1 MFRFLPSVLLVF
13 CSVTLGVTSFAQS
26 ETDMRLN
33 QSISGSLLDSEGEP
47 VSFANVLLQLATDS
61 SIRKVEVSDIDGIF
75 LFTQIEAG
83 DYFLTA
89 KYIGLPDFTSPPF
102 ALGFGE
108 SKKMGQLS
116 LKPASIELETAT
128 VTAQRSI
135 VEIKSDRTVFNVD
148 GTINSAGG
156 DALTL
161 LRKAPGVMLD
171 NNDNISV
178 LGRAG
183 VLVYI
188 DGKRSPLGDDALTA
202 YLQSLPA
209 EQIDR
214 IDIITNPGAKYEAEG
229 NAGII
234 DIRLKKNENW
244 GTNGS
249 ASLSA
254 AQGKTLRSNASLTL
268 NHREGKWN
276 HYLTGGV
283 YRGANVNTN
292 FFNTSQESL
301 FIREDVRGEGNW
313 QGGNLKIGTDYFL
326 NDKHTLGVMFNGNY
340 NDRFWESNSRAL
352 FAPLATPTY
361 FFEIL
366 QASNTDNG
374 ENINASGNFNYRYDN
389 KNGETINV
397 DVDYGRY
404 SSESEAMQPNLYFE
418 ADGVT
423 PTRRIV
429 NAFDTPSD
437 IDIYTGQFDYER
449 TLGTGKFSTGAKFT
463 KVVSDNTFRFFD
475 VIGGESTLNDNRS
488 NLFLYDEQV
497 EAGYVTYSTSFG
509 PANPAGQGKRFTVT
523 GGVRVEHTQST
534 GDLTV
539 FGSATP
545 QPPLNLDYWNVFPN
559 AGLTWAA
566 APKHS
571 FALNYGRR
579 INRPD
584 YQVLNPF
591 ENKLSEIS
599 FEKGNPF
606 LLPEIVN
613 NIELAHTFAYR
624 YTTKLSYSRTTDQ
637 ITRLLF
643 ADSTVAGGGFITWEN
658 LASQS
663 LLSLNV
669 SVPAD
674 INKWWNVYFTAT
686 GTYQDNQGFYEDGSP
701 EGSTIDLQAFNFN
714 MYNQHTFKLPG
725 SLSFEVSGW
734 FSGPGIWG
742 GNFKT
747 KAMGA
752 LNLGVQRK
760 FMNDKLRVRVGADD
774 ILFTSGWRGS
784 SDFGGQFLSGGGN
797 WDSRRVSLSLNY
809 NFGNEK
815 VKGRKRKT
823 AIEDAAGRVGGEG

>member
-1 MFRFLPSVLLVF
+1 MLRSLKSVLLVF
-13 CSVTLGVTSFAQS
+13 CCGTFCLTSVAQS
-26 ETDMRLN
+26 ETNMSLN
-33 QSISGSLLDSEGEP
+33 QSISGSLLDAEGEP
-47 VSFANVLLQLATDS
+47 VSFANVILQLAVDS
-61 SIRKVEVSDIDGIF
+61 SIRKVEVSNIDGKF
-75 LFTQIEAG
+75 LFTQIEA
-83 DYFLTA
+83 DDFFVSV
-89 KYIGLPDFTSPPF
+89 KYVGLPDLTTPPF
-102 ALGFGE
+102 NLGFGE
-108 SKKMGQLS
+108 SKKLGQLS
-116 LKPASIELETAT
+116 LKPASLELETAT
-128 VTAQRSI
+128 VTAQRAI

-161 LRKAPGVMLD
+161 LRKAPGVLLD
-171 NNDNISV
+171 NNDNITV

-188 DGKRSPLGDDALTA
+188 DGKRSPLGGDALTA

-209 EQIDR
+209 EQIDK

-283 YRGANVNTN
+283 YSGANVNTN
-292 FFNTSQESL
+292 FFNNFQQEF
-301 FIREDVRGEGNW
+301 FIAENIRGEGDW
-313 QGGNLKIGTDYFL
+313 QGGNLKIGTDYFI
-326 NDKHTLGVMFNGNY
+326 NDKHTVGVLFNGNY
-340 NDRFWESNSRAL
+340 NDRFWESNSVAR
-352 FAPLATPTY
+352 FAPVETPDATSA
-361 FFEIL
+361 FLE
-366 QASNTDNG
+366 ASNTDNG
-374 ENINASGNFNYRYDN
+374 ENINVNGNFNYRYDN
-389 KNGETINV
+389 KDGETINF
-397 DVDYGRY
+397 DLDYGRF
-404 SSESEAMQPNLYFE
+404 SAESMAMQPNQYFGP
-418 ADGVT
+418 DRVT
-423 PTRRIV
+423 PTRRVV

-437 IDIYTGQFDYER
+437 IDIYSSQIDYER
-449 TLGTGKFSTGAKFT
+449 NLGKGKLSAGAKFT
-463 KVVSDNTFRFFD
+463 KVLSDNTFRFFD
-475 VIGGESTLNDNRS
+475 VIGGESTLNDDRS

-497 EAGYVTYSTSFG
+497 EAGYVSYSTSFG
-509 PANPAGQGKRFTVT
+509 PDNPAGQGKIFTAT
-523 GGVRVEHTQST
+523 AGVRVEHTNST

-539 FGSATP
+539 FGNAQP
-545 QPPLNLDYWNVFPN
+545 QEPLNLDYWNIFPN

-566 APKHS
+566 APKHNFS
-571 FALNYGRR
+571 LNYGRR

-606 LLPEIVN
+606 LRPEIVN
-613 NIELAHTFAYR
+613 NLELAHTFAYR

-637 ITRLLF
+637 ITRLVF
-643 ADSTVAGGGFITWEN
+643 PDSSVEGGGFITWDN
-658 LASQS
+658 LSSQT

-686 GTYQDNQGFYEDGSP
+686 GNYQDNQGFYEDGSP
-701 EGSTIDLQAFNFN
+701 EGSTIDLQVFNFN

-725 SLSFEVSGW
+725 KVSFEVSGF
-734 FSGPGIWG
+734 FSGPGVWG
-742 GNFKT
+742 GNFEI

-760 FMNDKLRVRVGADD
+760 FLNDKLRVRIGADD
-774 ILFTSGWRGS
+774 IFYTNGWRGS
-784 SDFGGQFLSGGGN
+784 SDFGGQFFTGGGN

-815 VKGRKRKT
+815 VKGRKRNT
-823 AIEDAAGRVGGEG
+823 AIEDAAGRIGGEG

>member
-1 MFRFLPSVLLVF
+1 MA
-13 CSVTLGVTSFAQS
+13 CCVTFGFTAVAQS
-26 ETDMRLN
+26 ETDIKLT
-33 QSISGSLLDSEGEP
+33 QSISGSLLDAAGEP
-47 VSFANVLLQLATDS
+47 VSFANVILQLAADS
-61 SIRKVEVSDIDGIF
+61 TIQKVEVSDIDGLF
-75 LFTQIEAG
+75 LFTQVKQSDFFI
-83 DYFLTA
+83 TA
-89 KYIGLPDFTSPPF
+89 KYVGLPDLTTPPF
-102 ALGFGE
+102 SISSGE
-108 SKKMGQLS
+108 SKKMGELS
-116 LKPASIELETAT
+116 LAPASLELETAT
-128 VTAQRSI
+128 VTAQRAI

-188 DGKRSPLGDDALTA
+188 DGKRSPLGGDALTA

-249 ASLSA
+249 ASISA
-254 AQGKTLRSNASLTL
+254 AQGKTTRSNVSLTL

-283 YRGANVNTN
+283 YSGANVNTN
-292 FFNTSQESL
+292 FFDTFQEEL
-301 FIREDVRGEGNW
+301 FVSENIRGEGDW
-313 QGGNLKIGTDYFL
+313 QGGNLKIGTDYFI
-326 NDKHTLGVMFNGNY
+326 NDKHTVGVMLNGNY
-340 NDRFWESNSRAL
+340 NDRFWESNSLAR
-352 FAPLATPTY
+352 FAPVATPT
-361 FFEIL
+361 L
-366 QASNTDNG
+366 TSNTLRASNTDNG
-374 ENINASGNFNYRYDN
+374 ENTNLSGNFNYRYDN
-389 KNGETINV
+389 KDGETVNV
-397 DVDYGRY
+397 DFDYGRY
-404 SSESEAMQPNLYFE
+404 AADSESMQPNQYFA

-423 PTRRIV
+423 PTRRVV
-429 NAFDTPSD
+429 NAFNTPSD

-449 TLGTGKFSTGAKFT
+449 NLGEGKISAGAKFT
-463 KVVSDNTFRFFD
+463 KVVSDNTFSFFD
-475 VIGGESTLNDNRS
+475 VIGGESTLNDDLS

-497 EAGYVTYSTSFG
+497 EAGYLTYSTSFG
-509 PANPAGQGKRFTVT
+509 PDNKAGQGKIFTAT
-523 GGVRVEHTQST
+523 GGVRVEHTKSM

-539 FGSATP
+539 FGNASP
-545 QPPLNLDYWNVFPN
+545 QEPLNLDYWNVFPN

-591 ENKLSEIS
+591 ESKLSEIS

-606 LLPEIVN
+606 LQPEIVN
-613 NIELAHTFAYR
+613 NVELAHTFAYR

-637 ITRLLF
+637 ITRLVF
-643 ADSTVAGGGFITWEN
+643 ADSTVAGGGFITWDN
-658 LASQS
+658 LSSQS

-701 EGSTIDLQAFNFN
+701 NGSTIDLQAFNFN

-725 SLSFEVSGW
+725 KVSFEVSGW

-742 GNFKT
+742 GNFEI

-760 FMNDKLRVRVGADD
+760 FLNDKLRVRVGADD
-774 ILFTSGWRGS
+774 ILYTSGWRGS
-784 SDFGGQFLSGGGN
+784 SNFGGQSFSGGGN

-815 VKGRKRKT
+815 VKSRKRKT
-823 AIEDAAGRVGGEG
+823 AIDDAAGRIGGEG

>member
-1 MFRFLPSVLLVF
+1 MFQSLKSVLLVA
-13 CSVTLGVTSFAQS
+13 CCVTFGFTAVSQT
-26 ETDMRLN
+26 ETNLKQN
-33 QSISGSLLDSEGEP
+33 QTITGSLLDAEGEP
-47 VSFANVLLQLATDS
+47 VSFANVILQAAADS
-61 SIRKVEVSDIDGIF
+61 SILKVEVSDIDGIF
-75 LFTQIEAG
+75 LFTQTNTG
-83 DYFLTA
+83 DYFITV
-89 KYIGLPDFTSPPF
+89 KYVGLPDFTTPPF

-116 LKPASIELETAT
+116 LKPASLELETAT

-156 DALTL
+156 DALAL

-171 NNDNISV
+171 NNENITV

-188 DGKRSPLGDDALTA
+188 DGKRSPLGGDALTA
-202 YLQSLPA
+202 FLQSLPA

-249 ASLSA
+249 ASISA
-254 AQGKTLRSNASLTL
+254 AQGKTLRTNASLTL
-268 NHREGKWN
+268 NNREGKWN

-283 YRGANVNTN
+283 YSGANVNTN
-292 FFNTSQESL
+292 YFNNFQQEL
-301 FIREDVRGEGNW
+301 FIAENIRGEGDW
-313 QGGNLKIGTDYFL
+313 QGGNLKIGTDYFI
-326 NDKHTLGVMFNGNY
+326 NDKHTVGVMLNGNY
-340 NDRFWESNSRAL
+340 NDRFWGSKSLAR
-352 FAPLATPTY
+352 FAPVETPNATSG
-361 FFEIL
+361 FLE
-366 QASNTDNG
+366 ASNTDNG
-374 ENINASGNFNYRYDN
+374 ENINTSGNFNYRYDN
-389 KNGETINV
+389 KDGETINV
-397 DVDYGRY
+397 DLDYGRFAA
-404 SSESEAMQPNLYFE
+404 ESTAMQPNQYFA

-423 PTRRIV
+423 PTRRVV

-449 TLGTGKFSTGAKFT
+449 NLGEGKLSAGAKFT
-463 KVVSDNTFRFFD
+463 KVISDNTFRFFD
-475 VIGGESTLNDNRS
+475 VIGGESTLNEDRS

-497 EAGYVTYSTSFG
+497 EAGYVSYSTSFG
-509 PANPAGQGKRFTVT
+509 PDNPAGQGKVFTAT
-523 GGVRVEHTQST
+523 GGLRVEHTNSM

-539 FGSATP
+539 FGNAQP
-545 QPPLNLDYWNVFPN
+545 QEPLNLDYWNVFPN

-571 FALNYGRR
+571 FSLNYGRR

-606 LLPEIVN
+606 LQPEIVN
-613 NIELAHTFAYR
+613 NFELAHTFAYR
-624 YTTKLSYSRTTDQ
+624 YTTKLSFSRTADQ
-637 ITRLLF
+637 ITRLVF
-643 ADSTVAGGGFITWEN
+643 PDPTVDGGGFITWDN
-658 LASQS
+658 LSSQN
-663 LLSLNV
+663 LVSLNI

-686 GTYQDNQGFYEDGSP
+686 GSYVDNQGFYDDGTP
-701 EGSTIDLQAFNFN
+701 NGSTIDIQAFNFN

-725 SLSFEVSGW
+725 KVSLEVSGF
-734 FSGPGIWG
+734 FSGPGVWG
-742 GNFKT
+742 GNFEIQ
-747 KAMGA
+747 AMGA

-774 ILFTSGWRGS
+774 ILFTNGWRGS
-784 SDFGGQFLSGGGN
+784 TDFGGQFFTGGGN

-815 VKGRKRKT
+815 VKSRKRKT
-823 AIEDAAGRVGGEG
+823 AIEDAAGRIGGEG